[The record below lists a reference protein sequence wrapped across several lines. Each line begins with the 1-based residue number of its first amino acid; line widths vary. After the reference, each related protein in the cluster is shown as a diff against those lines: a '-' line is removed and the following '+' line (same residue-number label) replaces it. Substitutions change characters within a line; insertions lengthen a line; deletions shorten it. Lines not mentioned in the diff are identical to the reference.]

1 MRKATVTKK
10 SGEFY
15 TLRFEDGGG
24 IRLRENRLYAT
35 QEAAEG
41 NIPQRESEKQEKG
54 NFDGILFVDFRIYF
68 SAFGILSVNILSA
81 CEKAG

>member
-15 TLRFEDGGG
+15 TLRFEDSGG
-24 IRLRENRLYAT
+24 IRLRENRLYAM

-41 NIPQRESEKQEKG
+41 ISHKENPKSRRKETDLLI
-54 NFDGILFVDFRIYF
+54 
-68 SAFGILSVNILSA
+68 
-81 CEKAG
+81 AGCTDIW

>member
-24 IRLRENRLYAT
+24 IRLRENRLYAM
-35 QEAAEG
+35 QEAVEG
-41 NIPQRESEKQEKG
+41 NIPQRESEKQ
-54 NFDGILFVDFRIYF
+54 
-68 SAFGILSVNILSA
+68 
-81 CEKAG
+81 

>member
-41 NIPQRESEKQEKG
+41 NIIPQRESEKQEKG
-54 NFDGILFVDFRIYF
+54 NRSPYSWLH
-68 SAFGILSVNILSA
+68 
-81 CEKAG
+81 

>member
-24 IRLRENRLYAT
+24 IRLRENRLYAM
-35 QEAAEG
+35 QEAVEG

-54 NFDGILFVDFRIYF
+54 NRSPYISLHGDMVTK
-68 SAFGILSVNILSA
+68 
-81 CEKAG
+81 E

>member
-1 MRKATVTKK
+1 MRQATVPTK
-10 SGEFY
+10 SGELY
-15 TLRFEDGGG
+15 TLLFEDGGG

-54 NFDGILFVDFRIYF
+54 NRSPYSWLH
-68 SAFGILSVNILSA
+68 
-81 CEKAG
+81 

>member
-24 IRLRENRLYAT
+24 IRLYAM
-35 QEAAEG
+35 QQAAEG

-54 NFDGILFVDFRIYF
+54 NRSPYSWLH
-68 SAFGILSVNILSA
+68 
-81 CEKAG
+81 

>member
-1 MRKATVTKK
+1 MKYEVGDTVFFLESNRFVRKATVTKR
-10 SGEFY
+10 SGDFY

-54 NFDGILFVDFRIYF
+54 NRSPYSWLH
-68 SAFGILSVNILSA
+68 
-81 CEKAG
+81 

>member
-24 IRLRENRLYAT
+24 IRLRENRLYAM
-35 QEAAEG
+35 QEAVEG

-54 NFDGILFVDFRIYF
+54 NRSPYSWLSYPMILEI
-68 SAFGILSVNILSA
+68 SLM
-81 CEKAG
+81 E